1 MQIWGHR
8 QEPCSLFG
16 KQVFFQLC
24 FCKEMFSSR
33 EFRLLI
39 KKRDVTPGNGLCFR
53 LCVRAKIPVHACRAV
68 KVTEIERKHETGK
81 LGKIFLFV
89 LAAVVS
95 ESRESIRKEKEREK
109 S

>member
-1 MQIWGHR
+1 M
-8 QEPCSLFG
+8 
-16 KQVFFQLC
+16 
-24 FCKEMFSSR
+24 
-33 EFRLLI
+33 
-39 KKRDVTPGNGLCFR
+39 CFR

-95 ESRESIRKEKEREK
+95 ESRESIRKEKKEREK
-109 S
+109 LATPVHCIIFYSTRGSRIAGLLLWSGSPTPAATDVVLIDAVAG